1 MLKFGTL
8 LSFDNKLTD
17 DSALRACRG
26 ITDIHEYSNL
36 DAIDLSK
43 GNIKEMINGT
53 IYFPKSGLDVI
64 EILDIANEAKN
75 AKYLDA
81 YVEWLVIA
89 LRRSKKDKENSKFIR
104 KIR

>member
-1 MLKFGTL
+1 MPSLQTKHYNW
-8 LSFDNKLTD
+8 SNLTN
-17 DSALRACRG
+17 AYLRASRG
-26 ITDIHEYSNL
+26 IADIQEYSNL

-43 GNIKEMINGT
+43 GNIKDMINGGT
-53 IYFPKSGLDVI
+53 IYVSKSGLDVI

>member
-1 MLKFGTL
+1 MLKGHF
-8 LSFDNKLTD
+8 F
-17 DSALRACRG
+17 R
-26 ITDIHEYSNL
+26 E
-36 DAIDLSK
+36 IDLFDLTISRVFFLHFFKLSCPLCK
-43 GNIKEMINGT
+43 GNIKDMINGGT
-53 IYFPKSGLDVI
+53 IYVSKSGLDVI

>member
-1 MLKFGTL
+1 MPSLQIKHYNW
-8 LSFDNKLTD
+8 SNLTN
-17 DSALRACRG
+17 AYLRASRG
-26 ITDIHEYSNL
+26 IADIQEYSNL

-43 GNIKEMINGT
+43 GNIKDMINGGT
-53 IYFPKSGLDVI
+53 IYVSKSGLDVI